1 MEAISKVSML
11 DLAIQAIQKYIVESD
26 LQPGAV
32 LPAEFCSSS
41 KLGISRNITREAIQH
56 FKTLGI
62 VMSKTKVGNILCS
75 TVPVSPYE
83 NYKPFLHDSRT
94 LRELSV
100 MRKILELGAV
110 SEICREARE
119 DDILKLEEL
128 QERMIHSGPSG
139 DGSSD
144 LEVAFHSR
152 ILEIPRNRFL
162 SGYVPLVIDFF
173 TLLKK
178 QFAEKSFRHSREEV
192 NHQHRMLI
200 DAIIERD
207 PDALRTAFEV
217 HGKSYVD

>member
-11 DLAIQAIQKYIVESD
+11 DLAIQAIQNYIVEND

-32 LPAEFCSSS
+32 LPTEFYFSSR
-41 KLGISRNITREAIQH
+41 LGISRNITREAIQH

-75 TVPVSPYE
+75 TIPASPYE
-83 NYKPFLHDSRT
+83 NYKPFMHDNRT

-100 MRKILELGAV
+100 MRKILEVGAV
-110 SEICREARE
+110 SEICRVAKEEDIRE
-119 DDILKLEEL
+119 LEEL
-128 QERMIHSGPSG
+128 QARMLESDSNT
-139 DGSSD
+139 DGSSE

-173 TLLKK
+173 SLLKK
-178 QFAEKSFRHSREEV
+178 QFAEKSFSHSREEV
-192 NHQHRMLI
+192 NRQHRMLI
-200 DAIIERD
+200 DSIIRRD
-207 PDALRTAFEV
+207 PEALRRAFEE
-217 HGKSYVD
+217 HGKSYID